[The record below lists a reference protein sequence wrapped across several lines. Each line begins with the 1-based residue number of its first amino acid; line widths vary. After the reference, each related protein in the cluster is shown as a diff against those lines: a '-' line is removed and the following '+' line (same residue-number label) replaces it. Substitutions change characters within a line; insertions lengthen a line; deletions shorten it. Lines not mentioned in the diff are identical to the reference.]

1 MIKAVL
7 FDFWGTLAENG
18 TYSPLRQTYEMFRL
32 RIPFGNFVTS
42 FEQVVM
48 TKKYEDKTEAFTKA
62 LDLLHRTPRGD
73 QLDKLI
79 GLWNKNVLLAT
90 LYPDTIETLEELKK
104 KGIKIAVLANTP
116 SFTGH
121 DILQK
126 FDLEKYFDA
135 VMLSYEQEML
145 KTDPA
150 FFKKTLKKLGVKK
163 EEALMVG
170 DSLPTDIKGA
180 EAAGIKA
187 VLLDRKNNREHPEKI
202 LNLKQVMKYL
212 EE

>member
-90 LYPDTIETLEELKK
+90 LYPETIEVLEELKK
-104 KGIKIAVLANTP
+104 KGIKIAVLSNTP
-116 SFTGH
+116 SFTGR
-121 DILQK
+121 DVLQK
-126 FDLEKYFDA
+126 FDLEKYFDV
-135 VMLSYEQEML
+135 VMFSYEQEML

-150 FFKKTLKKLGVKK
+150 FFKKTLKELGVKK
-163 EEALMVG
+163 EEALMIG
-170 DSLPTDIKGA
+170 DSLPTDVKGA

-187 VLLDRKNNREHPEKI
+187 VLIDRKNNREHPEKI

-212 EE
+212 E

>member
-18 TYSPLRQTYEMFRL
+18 TYSPLRQTYELFRL

-48 TKKYEDKTEAFTKA
+48 TKPYEDKKEAFTKA

-73 QLDKLI
+73 QMEKLI
-79 GLWNKNVLLAT
+79 GLWNKNVLLAKI
-90 LYPDTIETLEELKK
+90 YPETIEVLKELKS
-104 KGIKIAVLANTP
+104 KGIKLALVSNTP

-121 DILQK
+121 EILEK
-126 FDLEKYFDA
+126 FDLEQYFDV
-135 VMLSYEQEML
+135 VMLSFEQGLL
-145 KTDPA
+145 KTNPE
-150 FFKKTLKKLGVKK
+150 FFQKTLDKLGVKK

-170 DSLPTDIKGA
+170 DSVPTDIKGA
-180 EAAGIKA
+180 ENAGIKA
-187 VLLDRKNNREHPEKI
+187 LLVDRQNKREYENKI
-202 LNLKQVMKYL
+202 QDLNAIFEHL
-212 EE
+212 E